1 MSTFVTYVG
10 VADCHGIESF
20 HRKEDVND
28 MERSFRILRADANRQ
43 RHAIYYEASMDEK
56 GAEVVNEFLENKDYE
71 AALTCLK
78 NVAIEFSCMPEHA
91 DSLKLIP
98 NPELDP
104 YA

>member
-1 MSTFVTYVG
+1 MSTFATYVG

-28 MERSFRILRADANRQ
+28 MERSFSILRADANRQ

-56 GAEVVNEFLENKDYE
+56 GAEVVSEFLENKDYE

-78 NVAIEFSCMPEHA
+78 SVAIEFSCMPEHA
-91 DSLKLIP
+91 DSLQLIP

>member
-20 HRKEDVND
+20 HRKEDLND
-28 MERSFRILRADANRQ
+28 MERSFSILRADANRQ
-43 RHAIYYEASMDEK
+43 RHAIYYEASMDKK
-56 GAEVVNEFLENKDYE
+56 GAEVVAEFLENEDYE
-71 AALTCLK
+71 AALSCLK

-104 YA
+104 WS